1 MNRRRHLSIA
11 FSLLPTTVSAVAQ
24 NHSLDVGA
32 GYTYTRTNIL
42 PGCACFSLQGG
53 HVELQAGL
61 TRHIA
66 LLANFDA
73 GTRSGITPDNYQLT
87 QLTYTVGGRYTL
99 FAPRRWSPFGE
110 ALFGGAHA
118 LGTLSPGNNSIG
130 GTSNAVV
137 LRTGGGVSLRLTSR
151 LRVVPVEAD
160 YLLTNFRNGANNRQN
175 DLQLSAGLLF
185 RLTK

>member
-1 MNRRRHLSIA
+1 MNRRRYLSIA
-11 FSLLPTTVSAVAQ
+11 FSLLLATAAAVAQ

-32 GYTYTRTNIL
+32 GYTYTHTNIL

-61 TRHIA
+61 TRHVA
-66 LLANFDA
+66 FLANLDA
-73 GTRSGITPDNYQLT
+73 GNRSGITPDNYRLT
-87 QLTYTVGGRYTL
+87 QLTYTFGGRYTL
-99 FAPRRWSPFGE
+99 SATKRWSPFGK

-130 GTSNAVV
+130 GTSNAVA
-137 LRTGGGVSLRLTSR
+137 LRAGGGVSLRLTSR
-151 LRVVPVEAD
+151 LRLVPVEAD
-160 YLLTNFRNGANNRQN
+160 YLLTNFRNGASNHQN

-185 RLTK
+185 RLK